1 MKFYVLVIA
10 AVAYLAYVHGGKSVV
25 NTKQMKYRLWYMYVY
40 MRISVFIHTYIN
52 MELHTMKNGSEVK
65 IFFKLRFW
73 WNSSSILYSKNIIHS
88 DFEFEYCKFIIF
100 KITKWRWLSK

>member
-40 MRISVFIHTYIN
+40 MRNIYSHYKESDDQN
-52 MELHTMKNGSEVK
+52 K
-65 IFFKLRFW
+65 KLESATF
-73 WNSSSILYSKNIIHS
+73 
-88 DFEFEYCKFIIF
+88 
-100 KITKWRWLSK
+100 